1 MEVALV
7 GLSGP
12 AAGTRADVPLG
23 VKMLVGRG
31 GKSHHAIA
39 ADAKLADEH
48 FEIGYAAGRC
58 AVRDLGKDGGTHVNG
73 RKLGTAPL
81 DVRHGDVILAGTSH
95 FRVRI
100 QVPEIWTDLTPAEKA
115 LLALLY
121 GAHERVWAILDAARE
136 DRIPAFL
143 EACDAEHVSLFEG
156 PRARDLKSVA
166 PFLAMI
172 PNGSKILRILLREGW
187 GKSWG
192 VYFTSP
198 AAMPD
203 LRRHLQQFLTMQDAA
218 GRRYIYRFYDP
229 RVLRSSLPTTLGY
242 ERVRFFG
249 PIARFVFEGPDGA
262 PLVMGKAG

>member
-12 AAGTRADVPLG
+12 AAGTRAEVPVG
-23 VKMLVGRG
+23 VRILVGRG
-31 GKSHHAIA
+31 GKAQHSIA
-39 ADAKLADEH
+39 ADGKLAEEH
-48 FEIGYAAGRC
+48 FEIGCAAGRC
-58 AVRDLGKDGGTHVNG
+58 AVRDLGKEGGTHVNG
-73 RKLGTAPL
+73 RKVGTAPL
-81 DVRHGDVILAGTSH
+81 DVRHGDVILAGSSH

-100 QVPEIWTDLTPAEKA
+100 HVPEIWTDLTPAEKA

-121 GAHERVWAILDAARE
+121 GAGERVWAILDAARE

-192 VYFTSP
+192 VFFTSSGSM
-198 AAMPD
+198 AD
-203 LRRHLQQFLTMQDAA
+203 LRKHLQQFLSMQDAM

-229 RVLRSSLPTTLGY
+229 RVLRSSLPTTVGY

-249 PIARFVFEGPDGA
+249 PIARFVLEAPDGA
-262 PLVMGKAG
+262 AVVMGKTA